1 MRKTAVAIN
10 EDINDMLNYLVDKER
25 SKTYLPVTKKYI
37 VAQLISKAFKKEN
50 K

>member
-10 EDINDMLNYLVDKER
+10 EDTLDMLNYLVDQAR
-25 SKTYLPVTKKYI
+25 DKTSLPVTKKYI
-37 VAQLISKAFKKEN
+37 VAQLIAKAYKRKT